1 MMNELNTR
9 INSFYPEYI
18 RQVHAPEFDEYYR
31 KEIAKNS
38 NDKAFKLWVKEKGVH
53 SLLNVPPMFYPSFRA
68 QKILS
73 VGLNPSLTIEFF
85 KSLPIDKN
93 IDKNIG
99 SYEEKQVDELV
110 EFQKRLKF
118 GAEQI
123 EYFRQQHIFFR
134 DLDDKLQIEEEV
146 FHYDLMQIRHT
157 NAEGVLRLFEDKNDK
172 RLRANAVA
180 DFKFVV
186 DSLQPKIIFVFN
198 AAVARLFSENS
209 NELYSKYDSKNGCYD
224 FAGIPLILANQLS
237 GGATSRVFRELLLW
251 NSRRI
256 YSEE

>member
-1 MMNELNTR
+1 MNELNNR
-9 INSFYPEYI
+9 INSFYPGYI
-18 RQVHAPEFDEYYR
+18 HQVHAKGFDRDYR
-31 KEIAKNS
+31 EKIKGNLV
-38 NDKAFKLWVKEKGVH
+38 DKAFKQWLKKHGVH
-53 SLLNVPPMFYPSFRA
+53 SLMNVPPMFYPPFRA

-73 VGLNPSLTIEFF
+73 IGLNPSLTIEFF
-85 KSLPIDKN
+85 KSLPIKT
-93 IDKNIG
+93 NIG
-99 SYEEKQVDELV
+99 SYADKQVDELV

-146 FHYDLMQIRHT
+146 FHYDLMQMRHT
-157 NAEGVLRLFEDKNDK
+157 NAKGALRLFEDKHDK

-180 DFKFVV
+180 DLKFVV

-209 NELYSKYDSKNGCYD
+209 DELYSKYDSKNGCYD

-256 YSEE
+256 YSELSERE